1 MVGRRALVAALGI
14 IASCS
19 DPTPT
24 ARTLPGA
31 FERVA
36 SAIDA
41 ADAKR
46 LFWDLD
52 LEARWSLMSIHRSQ
66 QRARRLVADSYPPD
80 EKERAAGRWSLGA
93 EARTPGELFATL
105 CAHDEC
111 MDPLRAKIGAPSR
124 IERTRDGG
132 VVHTVRGG
140 TYRFKK
146 GADGRYGL
154 LGFADRFAALEV
166 EVARDLE
173 VIERAARLYRSS
185 KGR

>member
-1 MVGRRALVAALGI
+1 MAGRLALVAALGI
-14 IASCS
+14 AASCS

-24 ARTLPGA
+24 ALTLPGA

-46 LFWDLD
+46 LYWDLD

-66 QRARRLVADSYPPD
+66 KRARRLVNGAYPP
-80 EKERAAGRWSLGA
+80 EERERATGRWTVGA
-93 EARTPGELFATL
+93 EARTPGELFAIL
-105 CAHDEC
+105 CARDDC
-111 MDPLRAKIGAPSR
+111 MEPLRAKIGAAAR
-124 IERTRDGG
+124 IERTADGG
-132 VVHTVRGG
+132 VVHTIRGG
-140 TYRFKK
+140 TYRFTK

-154 LGFADRFAALEV
+154 VGFADRLAALKL

-173 VIERAARLYRSS
+173 VIERTALSYRGS